1 MNQSH
6 IYTYPLPLGLP
17 SHSGHHSALS
27 SVLCAI
33 EYIAISCLFYL
44 DYRDGFMSVN
54 WKIDQICAVY
64 GTSDMQP

>member
-17 SHSGHHSALS
+17 SHSDHRGALS
-27 SVLCAI
+27 RLVCAI
-33 EYIAISCLFYL
+33 ECVAIRCLFYL

-54 WKIDQICAVY
+54 C
-64 GTSDMQP
+64 